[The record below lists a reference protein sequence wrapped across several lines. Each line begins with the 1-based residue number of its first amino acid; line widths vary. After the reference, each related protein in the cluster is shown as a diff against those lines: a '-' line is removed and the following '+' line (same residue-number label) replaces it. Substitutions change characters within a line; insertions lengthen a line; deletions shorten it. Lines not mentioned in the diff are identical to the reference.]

1 MIQDVDLKKTL
12 KRFEVKNYKS
22 FKFNSFEKLTILT
35 GVNASGKINFCFE
48 LIAKIRELEERINK
62 RFDKVILNE
71 DNLKKIRM
79 KFLKVVSCFNEN
91 IKPVDCILLTFSQKK
106 KEIVSKIIKPI
117 KEKIISVTDLLIIG
131 NSRVLRI

>member
-22 FKFNSFEKLTILT
+22 FNSFEKLTILT
-35 GVNASGKINFCFE
+35 GVNVSGKINFCFE
-48 LIAKIRELEERINK
+48 LITKIREVEERINK
-62 RFDKVILNE
+62 TILNE
-71 DNLKKIRM
+71 DILKEMRI
-79 KFLKVVSCFNEN
+79 KFLKVVSCFNDN
-91 IKPVDCILLTFSQKK
+91 IKPIDCILLMFSQKK